1 MDRAAR
7 KTEHQCETF
16 SIDRLSLGLWIPNVT
31 DGEKPNLESCLA
43 LLRPAVRVARPAA
56 LGIPVTLAPST
67 VQAAQVQGTTL
78 VGTILVVPA
87 PMVLGPRAQ
96 AREPDL
102 AAQGMD
108 PEDQDSDPV
117 AQGKDLAAQ
126 GMDPEDQDSD
136 LAAPGKDLAA
146 PGPDLVAPETD
157 LAALGK
163 DQDLDPVAL
172 VTVASLGPVVPK
184 GVAGILGEL

>member
-7 KTEHQCETF
+7 KTEHQCETIP
-16 SIDRLSLGLWIPNVT
+16 IDRLSLGLWIPNVT
-31 DGEKPNLESCLA
+31 NGEKPNLESCLA

-102 AAQGMD
+102 AAQ
-108 PEDQDSDPV
+108 V
-117 AQGKDLAAQ
+117 
-126 GMDPEDQDSD
+126 MDPEDQDSD

-146 PGPDLVAPETD
+146 PGPDPVAQGKDLADQDLDLVAPETD

-184 GVAGILGEL
+184 GVAGTLGER